1 MTIKRY
7 TAEEAK
13 NLKSNTDWEEV
24 RKLTDEEIREAALD
38 DPDAQP
44 LTEEELKKFK
54 RVVPR
59 KDGEGYE
66 HDKNKNSD

>member
-1 MTIKRY
+1 MAIKRY

-13 NLKSNTDWEEV
+13 KLKSDTDWEKVQE
-24 RKLTDEEIREAALD
+24 LTDEEIREAALS

-59 KDGEGYE
+59 KDGDGYE
-66 HDKNKNSD
+66 HDKSKNSE